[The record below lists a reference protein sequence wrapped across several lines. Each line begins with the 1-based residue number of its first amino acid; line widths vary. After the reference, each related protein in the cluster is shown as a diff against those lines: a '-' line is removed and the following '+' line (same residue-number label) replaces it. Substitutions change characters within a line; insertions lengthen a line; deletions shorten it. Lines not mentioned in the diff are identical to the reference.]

1 MFSYPHVIDSGHGE
15 TLTFVRRTATPR
27 GIRVDVENVVAP
39 GAGPPM
45 HVHHFEDETF
55 TVVEGRIGYERAG
68 EPAQFAGP
76 GATLT
81 FPAGEVHR
89 FWNAGDILLRCTGY
103 IEPAGNIEFFL
114 TEIYASLRAN
124 GGARPGLFDA
134 AFLTR
139 RYRSEFAMTDIPAPV
154 QRFVFPVVVALGH
167 LLGKYA
173 KYADAPAPRVPPAT
187 RPTPPV
193 VAEPAL

>member
-1 MFSYPHVIDSGHGE
+1 MITYPHTIDSGAGE
-15 TLTFVRRTATPR
+15 RLTFLRRTTTPR
-27 GIRVDVENVVAP
+27 GVRLDVENVVAP
-39 GAGPPM
+39 GSGPPM

-68 EPAQFAGP
+68 EPAAFAGP

-89 FWNAGDILLRCTGY
+89 FWNAGDGPLRCTGH

-124 GGARPGLFDA
+124 GGERPGLFDA

-167 LLGKYA
+167 LLGTYA
-173 KYADAPAPRVPPAT
+173 KYADAPEPVS
-187 RPTPPV
+187 RPN
-193 VAEPAL
+193 AAPALRAAGAPA